1 MPRRSCPSWRNGNRN
16 KCFRIR
22 EVEEARSKKK
32 RKKNRYGLDFSIRQI
47 LSRKFLDRPL
57 AFMTKNFEVISFQ
70 MPFRGRRGRGII
82 RVLLPSSLTRGK
94 GLNNVTRHK
103 GQVSCAARHSWH
115 FCEKRIESPSVASL
129 FPFPATS
136 SGVHVVRENLSR
148 RFNFVYSG
156 MLLKKKEEDRGSK
169 PRERGERIVARGL
182 QQKPVNRLRHV
193 DDTTKEKAVN
203 FKLLF

>member
-1 MPRRSCPSWRNGNRN
+1 MGSTSVSDKYFRENFSTNRFHDKEFRSYFVSDAISGPPS
-16 KCFRIR
+16 
-22 EVEEARSKKK
+22 
-32 RKKNRYGLDFSIRQI
+32 
-47 LSRKFLDRPL
+47 
-57 AFMTKNFEVISFQ
+57 
-70 MPFRGRRGRGII
+70 RGII

-115 FCEKRIESPSVASL
+115 FCEKRTESPSVASL

-156 MLLKKKEEDRGSK
+156 MLLKKKEEDRGSRS
-169 PRERGERIVARGL
+169 RERG
-182 QQKPVNRLRHV
+182 
-193 DDTTKEKAVN
+193 
-203 FKLLF
+203 